1 MRTQLWGCLGL
12 MAGLALTP
20 AFAQG
25 NANGDSPRV
34 GPQVGP
40 QVGKASWYGREHAGH
55 RTASGE
61 AYDPEGLTAAHRT
74 LPLGTVIEVSA
85 HGQMVKV
92 RVNDRGPYVQGRV
105 LDLSAAAAR
114 VLGLDRTGTAVV
126 SIRLTGAVCPANRV
140 CDAAPETVAEAGP
153 P

>member
-1 MRTQLWGCLGL
+1 MRTRLWGCLALG
-12 MAGLALTP
+12 AGLALAP
-20 AFAQG
+20 VLAQG
-25 NANGDSPRV
+25 NTAGDTA
-34 GPQVGP
+34 
-40 QVGKASWYGREHAGH
+40 QVGKASWYGREHAGR

-85 HGQMVKV
+85 HGQRVMV
-92 RVNDRGPYVQGRV
+92 RVNDRGPFVKGRV

-114 VLGLDRTGTAVV
+114 ALGLDRVGTAMV
-126 SIRLTGAVCPANRV
+126 SIRPTGAVCPTNRA
-140 CDAAPETVAEAGP
+140 CDAAPEAVAEAGP